1 MTAIEWDKVGER
13 TYQTGIDRGVLY
25 LSDGSGVPW
34 NGLVSLTESFDRE
47 VKTFHHDGVKY
58 LEHHVLG
65 DFAAELSAFT
75 YPDEFDE
82 ILGLIEHEFVIF
94 HDQPPKRFALSYRTL
109 IGNDISG
116 SDHGYKIHLLY
127 NLQANPS
134 SNSFSSLSEL
144 STPVTFAWAISG
156 TPEIIAGRRPTC
168 HISID
173 STKIH
178 PILLDIL
185 ENTLYGTDTT
195 DPTLPGIADIFEL
208 DDVLILDNGD
218 GTWTAVGSS
227 EIITMLDGTTFQ
239 IDPANAEYL
248 DGDTYTISSSVE
260 V

>member
-1 MTAIEWDKVGER
+1 MAPIEWDKVGER
-13 TYQTGIDRGVLY
+13 VYQTGIDRGVLY
-25 LSDGSGVPW
+25 LSGSGVPW
-34 NGLVSLTESFDRE
+34 NGLVSLTEESNRE
-47 VKTFHHDGVKY
+47 VKSFYHDGVKY

-65 DFAAELSAFT
+65 DFSAELQAFT

-82 ILGLIEHEFVIF
+82 VLGIVEQDFVFF
-94 HDQPPKRFALSYRTL
+94 HDQPTKPFGLSYRTL
-109 IGNDISG
+109 IGNDVDG
-116 SDHGYKIHLLY
+116 TDHGYKIHLLY

-134 SNSFSSLSEL
+134 SNSYSSLSESGAPLTFGWSL
-144 STPVTFAWAISG
+144 SGI
-156 TPEIIAGRRPTC
+156 PEIIESRRPTC
-168 HISID
+168 HVSID
-173 STKIH
+173 STKIN

-185 ENTLYGTDTT
+185 ENALYGTDTT
-195 DPTLPGIADIFEL
+195 DPILPRISDIFEL

-248 DGDTYTISSSVE
+248 DGDTYTISSSIE